1 MAGAVFAAPDSVRAP
16 LAWGGGAAVL
26 LLCTAVALAAHGMR
40 AAKLARG
47 RLDAVTRDAG
57 RLLQERARLAE
68 DFSQERGRLTDGFIE
83 ERARLTEDFARERV
97 RLTDEFAQERA
108 RLTGEFDQER
118 TRRTEEF
125 DRERD
130 ELTTDYT
137 RERDRLTADFTR
149 ERDKLTADFT
159 GERDRLTADVTR
171 LTADVARLTEENARL
186 AERAR
191 HAAGARAA
199 AVSVTGNV
207 AGRMQALATG
217 MLADLRGME
226 ERHADEEVLTDLLY
240 LDHRTAQAGR
250 LADSVAVLAGAR
262 SGRRWARPIVMESI
276 LRGAMGRIG
285 GYQRVRVHSSSEAAV
300 AGHAA
305 EGVMHALAELLD
317 NAANFSPPTAE
328 VHVYVEE
335 VPAGV
340 IVSVEDSGLVM
351 SDVQLRRAERAVS
364 GESSDLGGLTGTRL
378 GLAVV
383 GRLARKHGLKVS
395 FRPSARGGTGVLVLI
410 PQDILSTVPAVPPA
424 PAPAQPVTA
433 AAAATTTAA
442 TAVEPAATDPAVATS
457 TDATSTDATTPDA
470 SPATAPPAAAPPAAA
485 PSRPLPSYAAAR
497 SPEDLDPDP
506 VPTHESAERG
516 GGDTGGLPKRRRG
529 RALAEAERGRP
540 HATGRT
546 EREPRTADDAKARVA
561 RFSSFRQA
569 VRGTMPDQAAVQG
582 TTTDPTPEAQDRD
595 RARAE
600 DRDRNRAKAEGR
612 NQDQAEGGDRAEGR
626 DRAKAEDQAQDRDR
640 DRDRDQV
647 QVQVQ
652 DRHPAKL
659 TKPTKPAPP
668 TTPPAP
674 VRATA
679 PATPVQDPPPAT
691 PSQSQPHPS
700 HSRTPTRTRTRKATP
715 LHDRHHHGRR
725 ETHLAHRGSD
735 RAHPGHPAR
744 ARALP
749 RRPEAVPYAGTVRRP
764 GRSARRDR
772 GRHPVAVPRGV
783 RGVRRRQRGRALGH
797 GRVLRRGPVHRGGGR
812 GRTSRRGHHRGRG
825 RGSGRAQHERTRGA
839 ARRTPERAAS
849 YVMSRPGRDDAPDR
863 LYTLTG
869 GRSRSGD
876 DSRFDLVT
884 LVVAECDPVPGMQSE
899 HAAILRLCDRP
910 TAVVEIAAEL
920 RLPVSIT
927 RILLADLLAAGRI
940 SARHP
945 RKAALPDPDILEQ
958 VLVGLRNL

>member
-1 MAGAVFAAPDSVRAP
+1 MTAPLPPGERPTPSSIAPFPLVTAVAAGIAVAGAVLAAPDSVRAP
-16 LAWGGGAAVL
+16 LAWGGGVAVL

-47 RLDAVTRDAG
+47 RLEAVTQDAG

-118 TRRTEEF
+118 TLRTEEF

-130 ELTTDYT
+130 ELTTDFS
-137 RERDRLTADFTR
+137 RERDELTADFTR

-159 GERDRLTADVTR
+159 GERDKLTADVTR
-171 LTADVARLTEENARL
+171 LTAEVARLTEENARL

-191 HAAGARAA
+191 HAAGNRAA

-410 PQDILSTVPAVPPA
+410 PQDILSLPTVPAAPAVSPA

-433 AAAATTTAA
+433 AVAPTGAAATGAAPTGVAA
-442 TAVEPAATDPAVATS
+442 TGVAATGVAATGADPTAATS
-457 TDATSTDATTPDA
+457 TDATSAD
-470 SPATAPPAAAPPAAA
+470 APPAAAPPAAA
-485 PSRPLPSYAAAR
+485 PSRPLTSYAAAR

-506 VPTHESAERG
+506 VPTHESPERG
-516 GGDTGGLPKRRRG
+516 GSDTGGLPKRRRG

-569 VRGTMPDQAAVQG
+569 VRGTMPDQATVQG
-582 TTTDPTPEAQDRD
+582 TTTEPTPEAPVQAGDGVRGEDRDRVRVRVRAEDQDRD
-595 RARAE
+595 RVRAE
-600 DRDRNRAKAEGR
+600 DRDQDRNRPEAEGR
-612 NQDQAEGGDRAEGR
+612 NQAEGEGGDQAKAE
-626 DRAKAEDQAQDRDR
+626 AKAEDRDRAQDQDRAQDRNRVRAEDQDRDR
-640 DRDRDQV
+640 VQAEDRDQDRNRPEAEGRNQAEAEAEGEGRDQAKAQAKAEDRDRAQDQDRA
-647 QVQVQ
+647 QGRDRVQ
-652 DRHPAKL
+652 DRDQDRDRNRTRAQAQDQRPTNL
-659 TKPTKPAPP
+659 TDLTKPAPP
-668 TTPPAP
+668 TAPPAP

-679 PATPVQDPPPAT
+679 PAAPVQDPATAT
-691 PSQSQPHPS
+691 PSQSQPHPQSQPDPQPHS
-700 HSRTPTRTRTRKATP
+700 H
-715 LHDRHHHGRR
+715 
-725 ETHLAHRGSD
+725 AH
-735 RAHPGHPAR
+735 AHPEGD
-744 ARALP
+744 
-749 RRPEAVPYAGTVRRP
+749 T
-764 GRSARRDR
+764 
-772 GRHPVAVPRGV
+772 
-783 RGVRRRQRGRALGH
+783 
-797 GRVLRRGPVHRGGGR
+797 
-812 GRTSRRGHHRGRG
+812 TS
-825 RGSGRAQHERTRGA
+825 
-839 ARRTPERAAS
+839 
-849 YVMSRPGRDDAPDR
+849 
-863 LYTLTG
+863 
-869 GRSRSGD
+869 
-876 DSRFDLVT
+876 
-884 LVVAECDPVPGMQSE
+884 
-899 HAAILRLCDRP
+899 
-910 TAVVEIAAEL
+910 
-920 RLPVSIT
+920 
-927 RILLADLLAAGRI
+927 
-940 SARHP
+940 
-945 RKAALPDPDILEQ
+945 
-958 VLVGLRNL
+958 